1 MQLLIAHKD
10 ATARAALTRAIAG
23 GEDRDLHVIESDS
36 GEEVLELLLEDRAPR
51 LAVIDWDLPGIDGP
65 EICRLARDYSTDSPP
80 YVVLLAGSRH
90 PDVDEGLEAGASDC
104 LRTPARASDIRDRVD
119 VGRCLVQISGERAAG
134 AVTLE
139 AVLSPDTDDDAWDA
153 REDSREH
160 AEADAPKRGRIELQ
174 AVLCAC

>member
-36 GEEVLELLLEDRAPR
+36 GEGVLQLLLEDRGPR
-51 LAVIDWDLPGIDGP
+51 LAVIDWDMPGIDGP
-65 EICRLARDYSTDSPP
+65 EICRLARDYSTDSAP
-80 YVVLLAGSRH
+80 YVVLLAGSGH
-90 PDVDEGLEAGASDC
+90 PDVDEGLEAGAGDC
-104 LRTPARASDIRDRVD
+104 IHTPARASDIRDCVD
-119 VGRCLVQISGERAAG
+119 VGRCLVQISGERASG

-139 AVLSPDTDDDAWDA
+139 AVLSTDTGDGVWDPP
-153 REDSREH
+153 EDCDEH
-160 AEADAPKRGRIELQ
+160 AGAAKRGRVELQ